1 MPVKASDQTRSA
13 RACSRLA
20 RRRPTRERGKTVTR
34 SAWRLRAAL
43 AAVAWCTVAMGLYA
57 IVRVAQSLIFDE
69 PDPALV
75 IWSEHAGFF
84 WRTWTAI
91 YVGGMAAFITWLLAA
106 RDAPRVASFLE
117 RALPVAA
124 AMLAAQA
131 LLVP

>member
-1 MPVKASDQTRSA
+1 VNGNP
-13 RACSRLA
+13 
-20 RRRPTRERGKTVTR
+20 
-34 SAWRLRAAL
+34 WRLRASL
-43 AAVAWCTVAMGLYA
+43 AAVAWCTVAMSLYA
-57 IVRVAQSLIFDE
+57 IVRVAQSLIFAE

-106 RDAPRVASFLE
+106 RDAPRVAAFLA

-124 AMLAAQA
+124 GILAAQA